1 MYWDGSE
8 EAADLSDCG
17 AKAVVKDAL
26 QKAIQEDMEKM
37 RENLFSYG
45 FDPEVVNAWFQDK
58 SQSFE
63 ELQKS
68 QDMESAQMAQD
79 SIR

>member
-1 MYWDGSE
+1 
-8 EAADLSDCG
+8 
-17 AKAVVKDAL
+17 
-26 QKAIQEDMEKM
+26 MEKM
-37 RENLFSYG
+37 RENLFTYG
-45 FDPEVVNAWFQDK
+45 FDSEVVNAWFQDK